1 MTVIGVVED
10 VRQNWWNPAA
20 RPTIYEP
27 YLQAPRT
34 TMVFLLRA
42 TSDPTSYTANV
53 RDIVRRADAGIA
65 VTEVN
70 TLENEITDSIA
81 IVRIMGVL
89 MAVFGCVAIVLA
101 SLGVYGMM
109 AETVTRQT
117 REIGIRLALGAE
129 PRDVMRMVLENAL
142 KMVGIGL
149 AIGVPVTLILN
160 RAMAS
165 LIFGIV
171 TMNLGL
177 LAGFAVLLLGVAVTA
192 AYVPARRAMR
202 VDPTVALR
210 YE

>member
-1 MTVIGVVED
+1 
-10 VRQNWWNPAA
+10 
-20 RPTIYEP
+20 
-27 YLQAPRT
+27 
-34 TMVFLLRA
+34 MVFLLRA
-42 TSDPTSYTANV
+42 TSDPTRYTANV
-53 RDIVRRADAGIA
+53 RDIVRGADAGIA
-65 VTEVN
+65 VSEVN

-89 MAVFGCVAIVLA
+89 MAVFGGVAIVLA

-109 AETVTRQT
+109 AETVTRHT
-117 REIGIRLALGAE
+117 REIGIRLALGAQ
-129 PRDVMRMVLENAL
+129 PREVMRMVLENAL

-160 RAMAS
+160 RTMAS

-177 LAGFAVLLLGVAVTA
+177 LVGFAVLLLGVAVTA

>member
-1 MTVIGVVED
+1 
-10 VRQNWWNPAA
+10 
-20 RPTIYEP
+20 
-27 YLQAPRT
+27 
-34 TMVFLLRA
+34 MVFLLRA
-42 TSDPTSYTANV
+42 TSDPTTYTANV
-53 RDIVRRADAGIA
+53 RDIVRGADAGIA

-89 MAVFGCVAIVLA
+89 MAVFGGVAIVLA

-109 AETVTRQT
+109 AETVTRHT
-117 REIGIRLALGAE
+117 REIGIRLALGAQ
-129 PRDVMRMVLENAL
+129 PREVMRMVLENAL

-160 RAMAS
+160 RTMAS

-171 TMNLGL
+171 TLNLGL
-177 LAGFAVLLLGVAVTA
+177 LVGFAVLLLGVAVTA